1 MMNGKELNELKWKV
15 FSPFVDKVV
24 FQSNFEQ
31 NKTEF
36 IYKSCEELYD
46 LLKKYSFSDDTLNFL
61 NNKYRN
67 EIETRILKIQIKK

>member
-1 MMNGKELNELKWKV
+1 MTNGKELNELKWKV
-15 FSPFVDKVV
+15 FSPFVDSVV

-36 IYKSCEELYD
+36 IYKSWEELYD
-46 LLKKYSFSDDTLNFL
+46 LLKKYNFSDDTFNFL

-67 EIETRILKIQIKK
+67 EIETRILKIQIKN